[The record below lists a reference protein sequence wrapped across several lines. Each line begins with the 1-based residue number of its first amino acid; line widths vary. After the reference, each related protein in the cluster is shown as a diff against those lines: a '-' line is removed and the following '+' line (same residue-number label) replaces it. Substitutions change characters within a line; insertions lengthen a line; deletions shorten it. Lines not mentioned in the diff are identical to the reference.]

1 MIPRCDA
8 CGRLRTAAT
17 CRVCASTGSR
27 DILGAPEPPARRFW
41 NAPPRGEPAWARAP
55 ASASGGAGAGVLLL
69 AALIWA
75 WTLRS
80 DPNGPVHALREVR
93 DVLDV
98 HVEARIAGA
107 ERPTT
112 PIPLVPVDA
121 RDPETARAQTR
132 LRAAA
137 LELLALDRT
146 PAHERASRLANVRDA
161 LAQPVPEEEMPDA
174 R

>member
-1 MIPRCDA
+1 MIPRCDV
-8 CGRLRTAAT
+8 CGRLRSGIT
-17 CRVCASTGSR
+17 CRVCASTGCR
-27 DILGAPEPPARRFW
+27 DLLVAPDRPARRFW

-55 ASASGGAGAGVLLL
+55 ATAAGGAGAGALLI

-80 DPNGPVHALREVR
+80 DPNGPVRALREVR
-93 DVLDV
+93 DVLRV

-107 ERPTT
+107 EPPTT
-112 PIPLVPVDA
+112 AIPIVPVDA
-121 RDPETARAQTR
+121 HDPDTARAQTR
-132 LRAAA
+132 LRAVA

-146 PAHERASRLANVRDA
+146 PSHEHASRLASVRDA
-161 LAQPVPEEEMPDA
+161 LAQPVPQEEMPDA